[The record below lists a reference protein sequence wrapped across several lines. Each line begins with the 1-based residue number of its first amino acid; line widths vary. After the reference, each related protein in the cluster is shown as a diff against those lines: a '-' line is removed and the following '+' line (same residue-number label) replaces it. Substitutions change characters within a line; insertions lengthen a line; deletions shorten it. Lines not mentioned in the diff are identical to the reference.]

1 MPVLIFKAG
10 ILFYFYFLN
19 HYDMKYLHAVLTV
32 IAVCLVLITCAITGI
47 LPTANAN
54 TTNQRLISVP
64 VNPDGSI
71 NVKLVKGETIDVNID
86 EINDHGVFGSEI
98 PVSFKSP
105 IDVNLKQVDG
115 SSPSYGTL
123 QVKVKN

>member
-1 MPVLIFKAG
+1 
-10 ILFYFYFLN
+10 
-19 HYDMKYLHAVLTV
+19 MKYLHAVLTM
-32 IAVCLVLITCAITGI
+32 IAVCLVLITFAVTGI

-54 TTNQRLISVP
+54 NTNQRFISVP

-71 NVKLVKGETIDVNID
+71 NVKFVKGETIDVNID
-86 EINDHGVFGSEI
+86 EINDRSIWGSEI

-123 QVKVKN
+123 HVKVKN